1 MVEASD
7 GSNGSQIA
15 EIICKTGEKIVGK
28 SSKGAEKFVITESSQ
43 NGESTPVTIIA
54 TDYAGNQTVV
64 TDRVFVDRD
73 APKALIQGVEDYT
86 ITSKPVQVSY
96 LAEEENVI
104 QTVRANILK
113 EDIDGKKEETEITE
127 WKTKAG
133 MSLVIQKKKV
143 CRHLQRTGCINSE

>member
-1 MVEASD
+1 M
-7 GSNGSQIA
+7 
-15 EIICKTGEKIVGK
+15 
-28 SSKGAEKFVITESSQ
+28 
-43 NGESTPVTIIA
+43 
-54 TDYAGNQTVV
+54 V

-113 EDIDGKKEETEITE
+113 EDIDGKRK
-127 WKTKAG
+127 KQKSQNGKQKAG
-133 MSLVIQKKKV
+133 MSLVIQKRKCADT
-143 CRHLQRTGCINSE
+143 CRGRAV

>member
-1 MVEASD
+1 M
-7 GSNGSQIA
+7 
-15 EIICKTGEKIVGK
+15 
-28 SSKGAEKFVITESSQ
+28 
-43 NGESTPVTIIA
+43 
-54 TDYAGNQTVV
+54 
-64 TDRVFVDRD
+64 
-73 APKALIQGVEDYT
+73 EDYT

-127 WKTKAG
+127 WKTKSRNESG
-133 MSLVIQKKKV
+133 DTKKKV

>member
-1 MVEASD
+1 M
-7 GSNGSQIA
+7 
-15 EIICKTGEKIVGK
+15 
-28 SSKGAEKFVITESSQ
+28 
-43 NGESTPVTIIA
+43 
-54 TDYAGNQTVV
+54 V

-73 APKALIQGVEDYT
+73 APKALIQGMEDYT

-133 MSLVIQKKKV
+133 MSLVIQKRKCADT
-143 CRHLQRTGCINSE
+143 CRGRAV

>member
-1 MVEASD
+1 M
-7 GSNGSQIA
+7 
-15 EIICKTGEKIVGK
+15 
-28 SSKGAEKFVITESSQ
+28 
-43 NGESTPVTIIA
+43 
-54 TDYAGNQTVV
+54 V

-133 MSLVIQKKKV
+133 MSLVIQKRKCADT
-143 CRHLQRTGCINSE
+143 CRGQAV

>member
-1 MVEASD
+1 M
-7 GSNGSQIA
+7 
-15 EIICKTGEKIVGK
+15 
-28 SSKGAEKFVITESSQ
+28 
-43 NGESTPVTIIA
+43 
-54 TDYAGNQTVV
+54 V

-104 QTVRANILK
+104 QIVRANILK

-133 MSLVIQKKKV
+133 MSLVIQKRKCADT
-143 CRHLQRTGCINSE
+143 CRGRAV

>member
-1 MVEASD
+1 M
-7 GSNGSQIA
+7 
-15 EIICKTGEKIVGK
+15 
-28 SSKGAEKFVITESSQ
+28 
-43 NGESTPVTIIA
+43 
-54 TDYAGNQTVV
+54 V

-133 MSLVIQKKKV
+133 MSLVIQKESV
-143 CRHLQRTGCINSE
+143 QTLAEDGCINSE

>member
-1 MVEASD
+1 M
-7 GSNGSQIA
+7 
-15 EIICKTGEKIVGK
+15 
-28 SSKGAEKFVITESSQ
+28 
-43 NGESTPVTIIA
+43 
-54 TDYAGNQTVV
+54 V

-127 WKTKAG
+127 WKTKSRNESG
-133 MSLVIQKKKV
+133 DTKKKV